1 MLSLILQL
9 FLLSLSLSLSLT
21 HTHTHTLGNLICVC
35 HQQPPPVTTIAAIP
49 RLLQIRT
56 PNQPKNKKTGCS
68 DLIKSRK
75 NLPFF
80 EFTSNKFSRI
90 FFGSNWSSKVWNVS
104 ICINRIFD
112 CFPEQMHMLTHAHTH
127 THSHSHTHTRTYTHA
142 CTQTHA
148 QAVRE
153 VQREKHE
160 EIALDK
166 LLFSAVNR
174 ISGGH

>member
-9 FLLSLSLSLSLT
+9 FLLSLSLSLSL
-21 HTHTHTLGNLICVC
+21 GNLICEC

-75 NLPFF
+75 NQTFF
-80 EFTSNKFSRI
+80 KFTSNKFSRI
-90 FFGSNWSSKVWNVS
+90 FFGSNWVWNVS

-112 CFPEQMHMLTHAHTH
+112 CFPEQMQMLTHAHTH
-127 THSHSHTHTRTYTHA
+127 SYLHTNTLTHTHILTHMYSRTHTNTRTSCAGGTA
-142 CTQTHA
+142 
-148 QAVRE
+148 RE
-153 VQREKHE
+153 TRR
-160 EIALDK
+160 DC
-166 LLFSAVNR
+166 SW
-174 ISGGH
+174 